1 MFKETTFK
9 GGVHPPES
17 KSLTSDKP
25 IKTLGLPDVV
35 ILPLQQHIGAPL
47 EISVEPGEKV
57 KVGSIVAKPTGFVS
71 VPLHS
76 SISGEVKSVSDQM
89 HPTGV
94 RMQAVTIERDG
105 EDTWEEL
112 KADSRPYRELSADE
126 LKQRIQDAGIVGLG
140 GAGFPTHVKL
150 SPPEGKTIDTFILN
164 GSECEPYLTADHR
177 QMIERTEELVE
188 GVRMIVRILG
198 NQRTVIA
205 IERNKPDA
213 IEALENLCGKE
224 EDGFEV
230 VGLKT
235 KYPQGGEKQLIEALT
250 GREVPS
256 GGLPM
261 DVGCLVQNVSTVLA
275 VYDAVTGSRPLVEKV
290 VTLTGSAVKNPG
302 NYLVRVGTPV
312 EEVIKQVEGEVPENL
327 GKVIMGGPMMGIALP
342 SLDVPVLKGTNGLV
356 LLADPVPEVFHQPC
370 IRCGSCVDVCPT
382 RLVPCELAVFAE
394 NEHWGKCREY
404 FVKDC
409 IECGSCSYTCP
420 AGRNLVQ
427 LIRYGKYA
435 VISEDQKKNK

>member
-1 MFKETTFK
+1 MFRETTFK
-9 GGVHPPES
+9 GGVHPPEF

-25 IKTLGLPDVV
+25 IKTLDLPDRV

-47 EISVEPGEKV
+47 EVSVEPGEKV
-57 KVGSIVAKPTGFVS
+57 KTGSVIAKPTGFVS
-71 VPLHS
+71 IPLHA
-76 SISGEVKSVSDQM
+76 SISGEVKSVSEQM
-89 HPTGV
+89 HPAGV
-94 RMQAVTIERDG
+94 RMQSVTIETDG

-112 KADSRPYRELSADE
+112 RIDSRPHHELSDEE
-126 LKQRIQDAGIVGLG
+126 LKQRIRDTGIVGLG
-140 GAGFPTHVKL
+140 GAAFPTHVKL

-177 QMIERTEELVE
+177 QMIERAEELIE

-198 NQRTVIA
+198 SRRTVIA

-213 IEALENLCGKE
+213 IEALQEICSKE
-224 EDGFEV
+224 DNYEV

-275 VYDAVTGSRPLVEKV
+275 VYDAVTGGRPLVEKV
-290 VTLTGSAVKNPG
+290 VTLTGSPVKNPG
-302 NYLVRVGTPV
+302 NYKVRVGMLV
-312 EEVIKQVEGEVPENL
+312 EDLIEQVEGKVPENL

-342 SLDVPVLKGTNGLV
+342 SLDVPILKGTNGLV
-356 LLADPVPEVFHQPC
+356 LLADPVPEALHQPC
-370 IRCGSCVDVCPT
+370 IRCGNCVDACPT

-394 NEHWGKCREY
+394 NERWDKCREY

-427 LIRYGKYA
+427 LIRYGKYK